1 MTLREETRPAPSQN
15 PAPQPSADPSA
26 KPQDAKAQQGGTPGL
41 GAGVPHSREREMAG
55 RVRAE
60 LARSL
65 IYPRAASRRGIEG
78 RVMVHFEIRGGRVVS
93 SSVVLGSGSPIL
105 DEAARKLAASITG
118 FKAGEEGDL
127 GLEVP
132 IEYRLF

>member
-1 MTLREETRPAPSQN
+1 M
-15 PAPQPSADPSA
+15 
-26 KPQDAKAQQGGTPGL
+26 PQDAKAQQGRAPGL
-41 GAGVPHSREREMAG
+41 GAGVMQAREREMAG

-105 DEAARKLAASITG
+105 DEAARKLAASMVG

>member
-1 MTLREETRPAPSQN
+1 M
-15 PAPQPSADPSA
+15 PQAF
-26 KPQDAKAQQGGTPGL
+26 KAQQGRAPGM
-41 GAGVPHSREREMAG
+41 GAGVSQAIGREMAR

-65 IYPRAASRRGIEG
+65 TYPRAASRRGIEG
-78 RVMVHFEIRGGRVVS
+78 RVMVSFEIRGGRVVS
-93 SSVVLGSGSPIL
+93 SSVVSGSGSPIL

-118 FKAGEEGDL
+118 LKAGEEGDL
-127 GLEVP
+127 GIEVP